1 MSRYGVHRVEIR
13 EVDMMHLR
21 ALCLFVVIAMTAATG
36 VKPAQAASASDRCL
50 AVSRGPELLQRVSL
64 KETEAK
70 LTYIGHST
78 FVIESPKG
86 VRIATDYND
95 YVRPP
100 FAPDI
105 ATMNRAHSTHFTMSP
120 ESSIRHVLRG
130 WGDAGLAA
138 QHDIAYEDVRVR
150 NVVTNIR
157 DFAGG
162 TELYAN
168 SIFVFEVGGL
178 CIAHLGHL
186 HHPLTTRH
194 LSQIGLID
202 VVLAPVDGSY
212 TLDLA
217 GMVEV
222 IRNLRAR
229 LVVPMH
235 YFSEF
240 GLQRFLDRLGTEFPV
255 KRHETSNIVLSRSM
269 LPADTQVLVL
279 RGGG

>member
-1 MSRYGVHRVEIR
+1 MVQ
-13 EVDMMHLR
+13 R
-21 ALCLFVVIAMTAATG
+21 AGFLAMLGLLLLAG
-36 VKPAQAASASDRCL
+36 SSAASAASAADRCL
-50 AVSRGPELLQRVSL
+50 AVSTARPLVHRVAL
-64 KETEAK
+64 KDTEAR

-86 VRIATDYND
+86 IRIATDYND

-105 ATMNRAHSTHFTMSP
+105 VTMNRAHSTHYTMSP
-120 ESSIRHVLRG
+120 ENSIRHVLRG
-130 WGDAGLAA
+130 WGDSGAA
-138 QHDIAYEDVRVR
+138 AAHDVALEDVRVR

-162 TELYAN
+162 TEYYAN

-186 HHPLTTRH
+186 HHPLTPGH
-194 LSQIGLID
+194 LGQIGIID

-212 TLDLA
+212 TLDLS

-222 IRNLRAR
+222 IKALRAR

-240 GLQRFLDRLGTEFPV
+240 GLQRFLDRLGNEFPI
-255 KRHETSNIVLSRSM
+255 KRHESASIVLSRPM